1 MTQNFFLQSTLP
13 EILMLKIFK
22 GVTFIMLVMTFLKWT
37 VKLALVVKS
46 TQKMSMKSVALTW

>member
-1 MTQNFFLQSTLP
+1 
-13 EILMLKIFK
+13 MLKIFK
-22 GVTFIMLVMTFLKWT
+22 GATFVMLVMTFLKWT